1 MHLEYD
7 NQPLGL
13 WDDDVFTGESVDNIK
28 GRQLLVYTDG
38 LNEAE
43 NPQQQLFG
51 NERLLE
57 LMEQLV
63 EADSKSVIMKLTEAV
78 DRYRNGADQ
87 SDDLTLLCLRI
98 KADQI

>member
-13 WDDDVFTGESVDNIK
+13 WDDDVFKGESVDNIK

-57 LMEQLV
+57 LMGQMSE
-63 EADSKSVIMKLTEAV
+63 SKSEEVINTLKQAV
-78 DRYRNGADQ
+78 EEHRAGADQ

-98 KADQI
+98 KGE